1 MRTRLKTL
9 AQDHLQQAFYIL
21 QGDEAFAD
29 VRRLIARTLDVME
42 REPERDMTPEDASAK
57 VLRFRP
63 AERPASL
70 PPGAIATRRRRTG
83 AADS

>member
-9 AQDHLQQAFYIL
+9 AKDHLQQAYYIL
-21 QGDEAFAD
+21 HGDESFAD
-29 VRRLIARTLDVME
+29 VQRLIARTLDVMD
-42 REPERDMTPEDASAK
+42 RDPERDMLAGELPAK

-70 PPGAIATRRRRTG
+70 PPRALVRKRRRTG
-83 AADS
+83 GTDG

>member
-9 AQDHLQQAFYIL
+9 AKDHLQQAYYIL

-29 VRRLIARTLDVME
+29 VQRLIARTLDVIDGD
-42 REPERDMTPEDASAK
+42 PERDVTAGEPPAK

-63 AERPASL
+63 LDRPASL
-70 PPGAIATRRRRTG
+70 PPGALVMMRRRTG
-83 AADS
+83 TAES

>member
-9 AQDHLQQAFYIL
+9 AKDHLQQAYYIL

-29 VRRLIARTLDVME
+29 VQRLIARTLDVME
-42 REPERDMTPEDASAK
+42 RDPDRDVMAGEPPAK

-63 AERPASL
+63 TERPASL
-70 PPGAIATRRRRTG
+70 PPGAIVMKRRRTSG
-83 AADS
+83 VDS